1 MRKSLISAPLNAAQ
15 VASTHSRV
23 LRETLQLENNGM
35 FTSSKQRAAIAA
47 LAALCLAVLTAK
59 PAHAI
64 TRVGELCTIAGQSEM
79 TLRGIG
85 LVVGLNGTGDPD
97 GNAATIRP
105 FAAYLK
111 LANNPVL
118 SQDELKNLSSVAVVE
133 VTATVPRHGISKG
146 QKIDCYVSTLFGAES
161 LAGGRLV
168 VAPLESSSIAEDLV
182 LSIASGQIEIE
193 DASHP
198 TGGRIA
204 GGAIMSHTIDMNI
217 EYKPRHLRLLIKR
230 QMADFAMAREIANSI
245 NTFSELQSSYQTVAT
260 PVSSVA
266 IDVRIPEQYDN
277 PVEFAALLMDV
288 VVIDVGNRARVVVN
302 ARQGT
307 IVVTGNVEISPVAIA
322 HRNLNIDIADP
333 FVDVGNQGGRQA
345 PQQLA
350 DLVTALNQ
358 LKVPTADVIA
368 ILRHLHESGSLHAEF
383 IEL

>member
-1 MRKSLISAPLNAAQ
+1 MC
-15 VASTHSRV
+15 
-23 LRETLQLENNGM
+23 
-35 FTSSKQRAAIAA
+35 SSKRPI
-47 LAALCLAVLTAK
+47 CSIPAVLTAAVLMVVLTVPR
-59 PAHAI
+59 PARAI

-146 QKIDCYVSTLFGAES
+146 QKIDCTVSALFGAES
-161 LAGGRLV
+161 LVGGRLI
-168 VAPLESSSIAEDLV
+168 VAPLESASIAQDLV
-182 LSIASGQIEIE
+182 LAVASGQIEI
-193 DASHP
+193 DDPSIP
-198 TGGRIA
+198 TSGRIA
-204 GGAIMSHTIDMNI
+204 NGALMSHTIDMNI
-217 EYKPRHLRLLIKR
+217 EYRPGHLRLLIKR

-245 NTFSELQSSYQTVAT
+245 NTYAELQNGYQTVAT

-266 IDVRIPEQYDN
+266 IDVQIPEQYEN

-302 ARQGT
+302 SRQGT
-307 IVVTGNVEISPVAIA
+307 IIVTGNVEISPVAIA
-322 HRNLNIDIADP
+322 HRNLNVEIADP
-333 FVDVGNQGGRQA
+333 FVNAGNQGGRQA

-350 DLVTALNQ
+350 DLVSALNQ
-358 LKVPTADVIA
+358 LKVPTADIIS

>member
-1 MRKSLISAPLNAAQ
+1 
-15 VASTHSRV
+15 
-23 LRETLQLENNGM
+23 M

-47 LAALCLAVLTAK
+47 LAALCLTVLTAK

-193 DASHP
+193 DA
-198 TGGRIA
+198 
-204 GGAIMSHTIDMNI
+204 
-217 EYKPRHLRLLIKR
+217 
-230 QMADFAMAREIANSI
+230 
-245 NTFSELQSSYQTVAT
+245 
-260 PVSSVA
+260 
-266 IDVRIPEQYDN
+266 
-277 PVEFAALLMDV
+277 
-288 VVIDVGNRARVVVN
+288 
-302 ARQGT
+302 
-307 IVVTGNVEISPVAIA
+307 
-322 HRNLNIDIADP
+322 
-333 FVDVGNQGGRQA
+333 
-345 PQQLA
+345 
-350 DLVTALNQ
+350 
-358 LKVPTADVIA
+358 
-368 ILRHLHESGSLHAEF
+368 
-383 IEL
+383 

>member
-1 MRKSLISAPLNAAQ
+1 MFRFSQQRDCL
-15 VASTHSRV
+15 RV
-23 LRETLQLENNGM
+23 LAGV
-35 FTSSKQRAAIAA
+35 FV
-47 LAALCLAVLTAK
+47 LCLTATLSQS
-59 PAHAI
+59 ALAI
-64 TRVGELCTIAGQSEM
+64 TRVGEICTIAGQSEL

-118 SQDELKNLSSVAVVE
+118 SQDELKNLGSVAVVE

-182 LSIASGQIEIE
+182 LAVASGSIEIE
-193 DASHP
+193 DTSHP
-198 TGGRIA
+198 TSARVSN
-204 GGAIMSHTIDMNI
+204 GALMSHTIDMNI

-230 QMADFAMAREIANSI
+230 QLADFAMAREIANSI
-245 NTFSELQSSYQTVAT
+245 NTFSELQNNGQTVAT
-260 PVSSVA
+260 PISSVA
-266 IDVRIPEQYDN
+266 IDVMIPEQYDN

-288 VVIDVGNRARVVVN
+288 VVVDVGNRARVVVN
-302 ARQGT
+302 TKQST

-322 HRNLNIDIADP
+322 HRNLNVEIADP

-358 LKVPTADVIA
+358 LKVPTADIIA
-368 ILRHLHESGSLHAEF
+368 ILRNLHESGSLHAEF

>member
-1 MRKSLISAPLNAAQ
+1 
-15 VASTHSRV
+15 
-23 LRETLQLENNGM
+23 M
-35 FTSSKQRAAIAA
+35 FTLARKYCKAAIVRG
-47 LAALCLAVLTAK
+47 LLSLCLVVLASR
-59 PAHAI
+59 PAPAI

-118 SQDELKNLSSVAVVE
+118 SQEELKNLSSVAVVE

-146 QKIDCYVSTLFGAES
+146 QKVDCYVSTLFGAES

-182 LSIASGQIEIE
+182 LAIASGQIEIE

-204 GGAIMSHTIDMNI
+204 SGALMSHTIDMNI
-217 EYKPRHLRLLIKR
+217 EYRPGHLRLLIKR

-245 NTFSELQSSYQTVAT
+245 NTYAELQSSYQSVAT

-288 VVIDVGNRARVVVN
+288 VVVDVGNRARVVVN

-322 HRNLNIDIADP
+322 HRNLNVEIADP